1 MRIRISLCLDRIC
14 SFKTQLASSTLLN
27 IKYRKTDSV
36 SEGLVYKDLPSVD
49 QQTTGKSFDINA
61 AASTLELDASVAE
74 AAHFVQHTFS
84 AGPTWTP
91 ERIEINGRK
100 GRRAV
105 CVLAQDRLR
114 YRVYDLDSLTPA
126 EGTPSAGEDDGDAV
140 MTQ

>member
-1 MRIRISLCLDRIC
+1 M
-14 SFKTQLASSTLLN
+14 
-27 IKYRKTDSV
+27 
-36 SEGLVYKDLPSVD
+36 
-49 QQTTGKSFDINA
+49 
-61 AASTLELDASVAE
+61 
-74 AAHFVQHTFS
+74 
-84 AGPTWTP
+84 GPTWTP